1 MDSADSRSGLKRV
14 FEHCVNLR
22 RLQVTSQSLPLKVCP
37 LPTTISDIALDAGS
51 FDASTADN
59 LQQAG
64 ITKFEL
70 HFHREGDATDLA
82 DLPWS
87 LFRRLVLVFHY
98 DDLEEI
104 SSCIRSLAQQVRVLY
119 RTDMVRFRF

>member
-1 MDSADSRSGLKRV
+1 MSSSESCR
-14 FEHCVNLR
+14 
-22 RLQVTSQSLPLKVCP
+22 
-37 LPTTISDIALDAGS
+37 LPTTINDIALDAGS
-51 FDASTADN
+51 FDVSTADN

-64 ITKFEL
+64 ITNFEL

-87 LFRRLVLVFHY
+87 LLRRLVLVFHY

-104 SSCIRSLAQQVRVLY
+104 TSCILSLAQQVRVLY
-119 RTDMVRFRF
+119 RTDFVRFHF